1 MAVERI
7 MGLFVT
13 DDEEYQRYREGMVP
27 ILHTYGGSFGYDFKV
42 SEVLISKTE
51 GDINRVFTIDFPSID
66 IMESFF
72 SDPEYQTIQ
81 KTHFA
86 KSVSS
91 KTIISIHEK
100 ALNE

>member
-1 MAVERI
+1 MAIERI
-7 MGLFVT
+7 MGLYVT
-13 DDEEYQRYREGMVP
+13 DDEEYQRYREAMVP

-66 IMESFF
+66 VMESFF
-72 SDPEYQTIQ
+72 SDPEYQVVQ
-81 KTHFA
+81 KAHFA

-100 ALNE
+100 S